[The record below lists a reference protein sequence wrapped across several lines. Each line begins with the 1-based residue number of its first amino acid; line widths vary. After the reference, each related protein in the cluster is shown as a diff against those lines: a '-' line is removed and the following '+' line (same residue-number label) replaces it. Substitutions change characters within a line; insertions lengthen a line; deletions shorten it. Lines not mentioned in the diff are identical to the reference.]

1 MTKWIAAAL
10 AALLL
15 ALPVSA
21 QARQF
26 NGSGQPAC
34 LTENLLDQIIDAAV
48 SRNTAGIEYLLN
60 NGCVVPRAGIQVSV
74 IDTKIFS
81 GKAKVRA
88 FIDGRPIE
96 LWTTIEAL
104 SR

>member
-1 MTKWIAAAL
+1 MKRSFMIAIAVTL
-10 AALLL
+10 I
-15 ALPVSA
+15 VFSSNA

-26 NGSGQPAC
+26 NGNGQPAC

-60 NGCVVPRAGIQVSV
+60 NGCVVPRSGIQVSV
-74 IDTKIFS
+74 IDTKILR
-81 GKAKVRA
+81 GKVKVRA
-88 FIDGRPIE
+88 FIGGQPVE

>member
-1 MTKWIAAAL
+1 MKLL
-10 AALLL
+10 AASALVLVL
-15 ALPVSA
+15 AFSGGV
-21 QARQF
+21 QAREF

-34 LTENLLDQIIDAAV
+34 LTENLLDQIIDAAT

-74 IDTKIFS
+74 IDTKVFS

>member
-1 MTKWIAAAL
+1 MKRSIMIVMAVAIMVISSNAH
-10 AALLL
+10 
-15 ALPVSA
+15 
-21 QARQF
+21 ARQF

-34 LTENLLDQIIDAAV
+34 LTENMLDQIIDAAV
-48 SRNTAGIEYLLN
+48 SRNTAGIEYMLN

-74 IDTKIFS
+74 VDTKILR
-81 GKAKVRA
+81 GKVKVRA
-88 FIDGRPIE
+88 FIGGRPVE

>member
-1 MTKWIAAAL
+1 MKLLVVVAL
-10 AALLL
+10 GLLL
-15 ALPVSA
+15 ALPLSA

-26 NGSGQPAC
+26 NGNGQPAC

-48 SRNTAGIEYLLN
+48 SRNNAGVQYLLG

-74 IDTKIFS
+74 IDTKILR

-88 FIDGRPIE
+88 FIDGRPVE

>member
-1 MTKWIAAAL
+1 MMRMILVTL
-10 AALLL
+10 VLLLL

-48 SRNTAGIEYLLN
+48 SRNNAGVQYLLG
-60 NGCVVPRAGIQVSV
+60 NGCVIPRSGIQVTV
-74 IDTKIFS
+74 LDTKIFS

>member
-1 MTKWIAAAL
+1 MKIAFG
-10 AALLL
+10 L
-15 ALPVSA
+15 ALILALIFSSNA
-21 QARQF
+21 HARQF
-26 NGSGQPAC
+26 NGNGQPAC

-48 SRNTAGIEYLLN
+48 SRNNAAVEYLLN
-60 NGCVVPRAGIQVSV
+60 NGCFQPRSGIQISV
-74 IDTKIFS
+74 IDTKMFS

-88 FIDGRPIE
+88 FIEGRPIE